1 MKYGISVSTFPTRQR
16 PATFG
21 DGDPARHL
29 DALRR
34 LGYDGVDLFHKPM
47 PDAYLERLRRS
58 LAETGMCVSVL
69 FPVVVFEDG
78 WCLSDPDPG
87 RRREAVRLFDSQT
100 DVAGLLGAKI
110 VLGLDRGR
118 PIDGEPFAVFEDR
131 LAESLV
137 VIAAHAER
145 AGVAIVLEPIH
156 RFLPVAFQ
164 RVDQCLDF
172 LDRRRLGA
180 VQLLLDTFHMNIE
193 ERSFEEAIRLA
204 GRRIGHVHVVENNRG
219 APGEGHLP
227 LREIVRSIV
236 ATGYDGYLSVET
248 EPRDEPLEVAE
259 RAIAVLRGIVSG
271 LQKEHQL

>member
-1 MKYGISVSTFPTRQR
+1 MKYGISASTFPTRQR

-21 DGDPARHL
+21 DGDPSRHL
-29 DALRR
+29 AALRG
-34 LGYDGVDLFHKPM
+34 LGYDGIDLFARPM
-47 PDAYLERLRRS
+47 ANAYLERLRRS
-58 LAETGMCVSVL
+58 LADTGMCVSVL

-118 PIDGEPFAVFEDR
+118 PIDGEPFAAFEER
-131 LAESLV
+131 LAESLAAV
-137 VIAAHAER
+137 AAHADQ
-145 AGVAIVLEPIH
+145 AGVPIVLEPIH
-156 RFLPVAFQ
+156 RYLPAAFQ

-172 LDRRRLGA
+172 LDRRRLA
-180 VQLLLDTFHMNIE
+180 SVQLLLDTFHMNIE
-193 ERSFEEAIRLA
+193 ERSFEAAIRLA

-227 LREIVRSIV
+227 LREILKAIV
-236 ATGYDGYLSVET
+236 ATGYEGYLSVET

-259 RAIAVLRGIVSG
+259 RAIAILRGIVSG
-271 LQKEHQL
+271 LQKEHQP